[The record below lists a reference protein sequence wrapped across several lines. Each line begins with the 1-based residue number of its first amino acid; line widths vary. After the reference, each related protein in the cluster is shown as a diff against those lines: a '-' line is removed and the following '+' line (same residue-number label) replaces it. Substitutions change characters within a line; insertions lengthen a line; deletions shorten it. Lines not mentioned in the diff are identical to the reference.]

1 MPNIYAQMRFAKD
14 VPRRATDHLPRWL
27 HPVVERDESF
37 RFTALSLLDRART
50 LMTEAETKPPADP
63 AVAALTALAPM
74 HLVLTAVIAAKGYR
88 SLGMRSTLDLV
99 GILYEDGPLA
109 ALAEKY
115 AGVQALRIQGKDALA
130 AARELVDAAGK
141 ALT

>member
-1 MPNIYAQMRFAKD
+1 MRFTKD
-14 VPRRATDHLPRWL
+14 VPRRATDRLPRWL
-27 HPVVERDESF
+27 LPVVERDEAF

-50 LMTEAETKPPADP
+50 LVTETEAKPPADS
-63 AVAALTALAPM
+63 AAAALAALAPM
-74 HLVLTAVIAAKGYR
+74 HLALSAVIAAKGYR
-88 SLGMRSTLDLV
+88 SLGMRPTLDLV

-109 ALAEKY
+109 ALAEKF
-115 AGVQALRIQGKDALA
+115 AAVQALKIQGQDAIA